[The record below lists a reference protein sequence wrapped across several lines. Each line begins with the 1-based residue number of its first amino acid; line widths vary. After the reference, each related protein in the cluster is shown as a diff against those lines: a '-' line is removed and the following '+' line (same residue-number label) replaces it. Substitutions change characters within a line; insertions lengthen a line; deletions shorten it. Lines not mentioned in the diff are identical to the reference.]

1 MSIAQ
6 KAKSIYYF
14 RMIQKAR
21 YDWKELI
28 KRVAVIAIP
37 VALQNLLTTTGS
49 MIDTMMISSLGE
61 SYIGAVGLCGQFS
74 FLMFSCYWGFIGGG
88 SLFMSQYWGA
98 KDEDGIDHAYGLMLT
113 CIMTVA
119 ILFGAAAVCFP
130 KTVLTMY
137 TDQPSVQEIGIQYI
151 RIVGF
156 AYPLQVLSMGMS
168 ALLRSTERV
177 KVPLY
182 ASIASVATNTFMN
195 WVLIFGNL
203 GAPALGVKGAAIA
216 TVLSAFVNVLVVVIA
231 CIIKKY
237 PYLFHVRNH
246 FRWDKN
252 FLHLFFGKC
261 LPILANEV
269 LIGIGNAVVNIV
281 LGHQSVEA
289 IAAVAVFRTIEGLV
303 IGFFAGFSS
312 ASSVLVGKDV
322 GAGETKQAYNTA
334 IRVVYLCQ
342 ATILLVVLALFA
354 ANYPLLHLLGLSG
367 ASYDIGKGLIM
378 IYGVA
383 CIIRMGNW
391 TQNDTYRAAG
401 DAIYGT
407 ILEIVFMYAMVLPC
421 LLLANYKFHAPFLVV
436 FAMCYV
442 DELIRYIIMQ
452 RHMYSGKWIK
462 PVTPEGKRGLELF
475 LEERKKA

>member
-1 MSIAQ
+1 
-6 KAKSIYYF
+6 
-14 RMIQKAR
+14 MIQKAR

-130 KTVLTMY
+130 KLVLTMY
-137 TDQPSVQEIGIQYI
+137 TDQPSIQEIGIQYI

-177 KVPLY
+177 KIPLY

-203 GAPALGVKGAAIA
+203 GAPALGVQGAAIA
-216 TVLSAFVNVLVVVIA
+216 TVLSALVNILVVAIA
-231 CIIKKY
+231 CGVTKFKF
-237 PYLFHVRNH
+237 LFHFKKH
-246 FRWDKN
+246 FRWSRT
-252 FLHLFFGKC
+252 FLRLFFGKC

-269 LIGIGNAVVNIV
+269 LIGIGNAVINIV

-289 IAAVAVFRTIEGLV
+289 IAAVAIFRTIEGLV

-342 ATILLVVLALFA
+342 ATILLVVLCLFA

-367 ASYDIGKGLIM
+367 ESYEIGRGLIM
-378 IYGVA
+378 IYGIA
-383 CIIRMGNW
+383 CVIRMGNW
-391 TQNDTYRAAG
+391 TQNDTYRSAG

-407 ILEIVFMYAMVLPC
+407 ILEIVFMYLMVLPC

-442 DELIRYIIMQ
+442 DEIIRYIIMQ
-452 RHMYSGKWIK
+452 RHMFSAKWIK
-462 PVTPEGKRGLELF
+462 PVTPEGKRGVELF